1 MLCSSIPLALA
12 ITFYSGTLTT
22 MPERVMKGLGL
33 GNYEASEIA
42 LDSGYCE
49 KNPPKVLSLDQSCS
63 LKNVQVVWSLGETL
77 VLRLRDEM
85 QVQIPSRHVKAILRS
100 QN

>member
-1 MLCSSIPLALA
+1 
-12 ITFYSGTLTT
+12 